1 MATEFDGVESGGSGL
16 TKTSES
22 SSRGFLDVDVAEVLE
37 QLGSEGKPFERP
49 GWSFFGGEDGTNPMK
64 GVVLEVGDGKGD
76 LCEVGGVGSR
86 LNVEDE
92 LALEDEFESFRDL
105 ASEGSGR
112 SDLGF
117 SLVRGGGGVRDV
129 IDGKGRRSRSVGL
142 DLLKVLDFGDRL
154 FKSILVDPFSSLGLC
169 CLSLVAVVD
178 ELEEPFLRVGRV
190 DRDKVGEGRRLL
202 SLVGWLLLSIH
213 DVSKNED
220 VVRMESQGS
229 RIEGKS

>member
-1 MATEFDGVESGGSGL
+1 MATEFDGVESGRSSL

-49 GWSFFGGEDGTNPMK
+49 GWSVFGGEGGTNPMK
-64 GVVLEVGDGKGD
+64 GVVLEVGDGEGD

-86 LNVEDE
+86 LNVENE

-117 SLVRGGGGVRDV
+117 SLVRG
-129 IDGKGRRSRSVGL
+129 
-142 DLLKVLDFGDRL
+142 
-154 FKSILVDPFSSLGLC
+154 
-169 CLSLVAVVD
+169 
-178 ELEEPFLRVGRV
+178 
-190 DRDKVGEGRRLL
+190 
-202 SLVGWLLLSIH
+202 
-213 DVSKNED
+213 
-220 VVRMESQGS
+220 
-229 RIEGKS
+229 